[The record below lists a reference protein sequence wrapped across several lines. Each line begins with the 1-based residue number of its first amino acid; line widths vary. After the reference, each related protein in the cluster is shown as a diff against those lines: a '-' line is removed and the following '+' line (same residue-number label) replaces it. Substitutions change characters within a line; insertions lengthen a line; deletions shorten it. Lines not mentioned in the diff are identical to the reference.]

1 MTPPAPTRREM
12 LKQLSVLIATA
23 AIDMI
28 GFAMVLPLLPFY
40 ALRLQASPE
49 TIGLLIASYSV
60 AQLATAPLWGRVSD
74 RYGRRPAL
82 LAGLI
87 GSAIAYVVFAFAGSV
102 WLLFASRVIQGA
114 GGGTT
119 GVAQAYVADTVGP
132 RDRAQALGWLSAATS
147 LGVML
152 GPVVGSLAHGLGAA
166 APGLIA
172 AVLCLV
178 NIGFAWKWLPESRKR
193 TEGGQP
199 RTAIWTA
206 VSRVVSRPGT
216 PVPRLIWIYAAGML
230 GFTAMTAVLALFL
243 DQRFGITEGTIGY
256 FFFYVGLLSFVMRSV
271 LLGPIVRRIGE
282 RGAMRAGTV
291 LLGLGLAAYPLA
303 PNLWVLALIIPLVP
317 IGTALLFPSTTA
329 LISHNTKTADLGTT
343 MGVAQT
349 FAGMARVASP
359 LIATSA
365 FQRFGEGMPFYVAA
379 GIVAGVG
386 VLAFRL
392 PAAAGVPVEDPG
404 G

>member
-1 MTPPAPTRREM
+1 MTGPGPTRRDM

-49 TIGLLIASYSV
+49 MIGLLIASYSV

-87 GSAIAYVVFAFAGSV
+87 ASAIAYLVFAFAGSV

-119 GVAQAYVADTVGP
+119 GVAQAYVADSVGP

-152 GPVVGSLAHGLGAA
+152 GPVVGSLAHGLGPA

-172 AVLCLV
+172 AVLCLL
-178 NIGFAWKWLPESRKR
+178 NTGFAWTWLPESRKR
-193 TEGGQP
+193 IEGGRP
-199 RTAIWTA
+199 RTPVMTA
-206 VSRVVSRPGT
+206 VSRVISQPGT
-216 PVPRLIWIYAAGML
+216 PVPRLIWIYGAGML

-243 DQRFGITEGTIGY
+243 EQRFGVTERTIGY

-271 LLGPIVRRIGE
+271 LLGPIVRRVGE
-282 RGAMRAGTV
+282 RGAMRSGTI
-291 LLGLGLAAYPLA
+291 LLGVGLAAYPLA
-303 PNLWVLALIIPLVP
+303 QSVWVLALVIPLVP

-329 LISHNTKTADLGTT
+329 LISHSTDPAELGTT

-365 FQRFGEGMPFYVAA
+365 FQRFGEAMPFYVAA
-379 GIVAGVG
+379 AIVAGVG

-392 PAAAGVPVEDPG
+392 PDHSGVPAGEVG
-404 G
+404 S

>member
-1 MTPPAPTRREM
+1 MTTPAPTRREM

-102 WLLFASRVIQGA
+102 WLLFASRIIQGA

-152 GPVVGSLAHGLGAA
+152 GPVVGSLAHGLGAE

-193 TEGGQP
+193 SEGGRP

-206 VSRVVSRPGT
+206 FSRVVSQPGT

-243 DQRFGITEGTIGY
+243 DKRFGITEGTIGY

-329 LISHNTKTADLGTT
+329 LISHNTETAELGTT

-365 FQRFGEGMPFYVAA
+365 FQRFGEAMPFYVAA

-392 PAAAGVPVEDPG
+392 PAAPGVPVEDAG